1 MELQYNFE
9 RTIQLWK
16 SKLYVM
22 SIAWIT
28 DEGLEKREKWCVLTL
43 YNVWGIDVPSWTET
57 PSCQIGDESERRRK
71 PSSCLIHGRS
81 IMPSYDYSWA
91 FKCKSQRGRRQIGTQ
106 TPHRRLIN
114 WWRSFRLPFL
124 FDNSRKSKCIAR
136 AVAFDEPSSCRKC

>member
-1 MELQYNFE
+1 MA
-9 RTIQLWK
+9 RIVDIIA
-16 SKLYVM
+16 KL
-22 SIAWIT
+22 
-28 DEGLEKREKWCVLTL
+28 DEREKWCRPFFTTYEGSMYLL
-43 YNVWGIDVPSWTET
+43 SWTET

-114 WWRSFRLPFL
+114 WWWSFRFPFL
-124 FDNSRKSKCIAR
+124 FGNFRKPECVAR
-136 AVAFDEPSSCRKC
+136 TTGLNEPSLKVLK